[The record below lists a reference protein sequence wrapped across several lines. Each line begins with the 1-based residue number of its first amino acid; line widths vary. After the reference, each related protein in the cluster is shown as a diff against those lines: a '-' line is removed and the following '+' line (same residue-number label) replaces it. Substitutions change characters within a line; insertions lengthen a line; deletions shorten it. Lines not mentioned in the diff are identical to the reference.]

1 MNGEAVKRNS
11 RKVMDETKWNDCC
24 WKSFEFFSSIAPTLQ
39 CILLMLMS
47 FYYGHFLRLTLF
59 NTLSRCVFCLF
70 FHWLAFIPI
79 AKVWQHTTKNRFLV
93 FTQKEKF
100 ELFFISLLVWL
111 VFFNSV
117 WTILKRS
124 IRAKRQSHLGL
135 SDEREY
141 MSKVVILLLKTLKE
155 SNQIQR
161 TERRVEDTNKMYKK

>member
-1 MNGEAVKRNS
+1 MDIFSDLLFSIRSRAV
-11 RKVMDETKWNDCC
+11 
-24 WKSFEFFSSIAPTLQ
+24 FFVYFFIDWL
-39 CILLMLMS
+39 
-47 FYYGHFLRLTLF
+47 
-59 NTLSRCVFCLF
+59 VFPLVF
-70 FHWLAFIPI
+70 P
-79 AKVWQHTTKNRFLV
+79 KVWQHTTKNRFLV